1 LIFVRGAMCNDPSSP
16 NPGAF
21 CCMRGTG
28 IAVIVFGVI
37 DLAGVAWGI
46 PGLGQAPPCFICP
59 NGKVNYQTPAGG
71 LCDRGGITYDSHD
84 PANTLYSDADSC
96 TANSGTWTA
105 QTCAEMHQRYQNQRQ
120 GNDASVPNDSADASC
135 SARQAEFAL
144 EGCCDATG
152 DPPLDTTAQNTIGWV
167 LGLLQGLFKLI
178 AGSLLSC
185 CFGVPTP
192 GKMKSAMVLAGLAAL
207 LDFVGLIFAFFGI
220 ARVTDPDFV
229 NERGGTAQTFF
240 LAILVVWIILSLIN
254 IAVSLSFVFATRSA
268 GQKGIGKAEG
278 IGGVPSI

>member
-1 LIFVRGAMCNDPSSP
+1 
-16 NPGAF
+16 
-21 CCMRGTG
+21 
-28 IAVIVFGVI
+28 
-37 DLAGVAWGI
+37 
-46 PGLGQAPPCFICP
+46 
-59 NGKVNYQTPAGG
+59 
-71 LCDRGGITYDSHD
+71 
-84 PANTLYSDADSC
+84 
-96 TANSGTWTA
+96 
-105 QTCAEMHQRYQNQRQ
+105 
-120 GNDASVPNDSADASC
+120 
-135 SARQAEFAL
+135 L

-152 DPPLDTTAQNTIGWV
+152 DPPLDTTVQNTIGWV
-167 LGLLQGLFKLI
+167 LGLLQALFKII

-278 IGGVPSI
+278 MGGVPSI

>member
-1 LIFVRGAMCNDPSSP
+1 
-16 NPGAF
+16 
-21 CCMRGTG
+21 MRGTG
-28 IAVIVFGVI
+28 IAVIVLGFI
-37 DLAGVAWGI
+37 DLVFTIWG
-46 PGLGQAPPCFICP
+46 GALGTLTQGSPCFICP

-152 DPPLDTTAQNTIGWV
+152 DPPLDTTVQNTIGWV
-167 LGLLQGLFKLI
+167 LGLLQALFKII

-185 CFGVPTP
+185 CAGVPTP
-192 GKMKSAMVLAGLAAL
+192 GKMKSAMVLAGLAGVV
-207 LDFVGLIFAFFGI
+207 DFINIVFGI
-220 ARVTDPDFV
+220 LFFASTQDPNFV
-229 NERGGTAQTFF
+229 NERGGQAQT
-240 LAILVVWIILSLIN
+240 AWIIWSVTWTILSVIAT
-254 IAVSLSFVFATRSA
+254 AVSFSFVISTFSA
-268 GQKGIGKAEG
+268 GKKGIGKAEG
-278 IGGVPSI
+278 MGGVPSI

>member
-1 LIFVRGAMCNDPSSP
+1 MCNDPSSP

-28 IAVIVFGVI
+28 IAVIVFGFINLVFTG
-37 DLAGVAWGI
+37 LGV
-46 PGLGQAPPCFICP
+46 PGLGRRQPCFICP
-59 NGKVNYQTPAGG
+59 NGGVNYQTPAGG
-71 LCDRGGITYDSHD
+71 LCDRGGVTHDSHD
-84 PANTLYSDADSC
+84 PASILYSTETTC
-96 TANSGTWTA
+96 TAESGTWTA
-105 QTCAEMHQRYQNQRQ
+105 QTCAEMHVTYRSRARE
-120 GNDASVPNDSADASC
+120 DTFVPDDEADASC
-135 SARQAEFAL
+135 SARQAAFAL
-144 EGCCDATG
+144 EGCCDATK
-152 DPPLDTTAQNTIGWV
+152 DPPPDTTAQNTIGWV
-167 LGLLQGLFKLI
+167 LGLLQALFKII